1 MCKILSKYNLQ
12 QFLDTKPN
20 SLQGVMYLQ
29 ANTKSATLWVVTKT
43 KDQKTNKNKKSRR
56 MTKMRKRQEDRVL
69 KRLSGY
75 ERRKQLRLRQQIMS
89 DSYFLLSS

>member
-1 MCKILSKYNLQ
+1 
-12 QFLDTKPN
+12 
-20 SLQGVMYLQ
+20 
-29 ANTKSATLWVVTKT
+29 
-43 KDQKTNKNKKSRR
+43 

>member
-1 MCKILSKYNLQ
+1 
-12 QFLDTKPN
+12 
-20 SLQGVMYLQ
+20 
-29 ANTKSATLWVVTKT
+29 
-43 KDQKTNKNKKSRR
+43 
-56 MTKMRKRQEDRVL
+56 MTKVRKRQDDRVL

>member
-1 MCKILSKYNLQ
+1 MSKI
-12 QFLDTKPN
+12 
-20 SLQGVMYLQ
+20 
-29 ANTKSATLWVVTKT
+29 
-43 KDQKTNKNKKSRR
+43 
-56 MTKMRKRQEDRVL
+56 RKRQEDRVL